1 VAYDEEE
8 LIPSLDIQEGVGLLS
23 CDVADEDREAAED
36 IKVLLRVEAY
46 SF

>member
-1 VAYDEEE
+1 MACDEEE

-23 CDVADEDREAAED
+23 YDVVDDDGEGAED
-36 IKVLLRVEAY
+36 IEALPHVEAY